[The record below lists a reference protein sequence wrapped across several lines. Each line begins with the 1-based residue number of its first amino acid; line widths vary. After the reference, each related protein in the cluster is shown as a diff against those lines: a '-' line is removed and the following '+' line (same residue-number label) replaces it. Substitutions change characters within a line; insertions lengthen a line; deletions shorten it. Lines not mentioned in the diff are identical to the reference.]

1 MQGYL
6 PTNHPDQ
13 LTPADKA
20 RLEKLLRFINKDL
33 GYSISNVA
41 DFFGDKELSGGATDD
56 YYYTFHVRKHFRVL

>member
-33 GYSISNVA
+33 GYSISNVCLLYTSDAA
-41 DFFGDKELSGGATDD
+41 DE
-56 YYYTFHVRKHFRVL
+56 